1 MNMIKVATILPICL
15 HDDLKLFKKA
25 VLSILEQTYQDFTL
39 IIVIDGPVKDEF
51 QEYITNI
58 NSPNIEILS
67 FPKNRGLATV
77 LNEAIRYCKS
87 HDYDYIVRMDADDIS
102 HKERLD
108 KQIKYLNSNPD
119 VSVLGTQTYIIDN
132 DDNIIGKKN
141 ASPSIDYNI
150 LKKKSDIIHPS
161 VIFRS
166 TFFDTVGYYS
176 ENVSRAEDYDLWFRA
191 AKKGIVINSIVDRL
205 YYFRYDD
212 KIIERRKGAQKHI
225 INVKKKYLRVV
236 DYPNLLSHYI
246 IRLLPNFVLKFILY
260 KSIKKDA
267 KTDF

>member
-1 MNMIKVATILPICL
+1 MVKVATILPIYL
-15 HDDLKLFKKA
+15 YDELKLFKKA

-39 IIVIDGPVKDEF
+39 IIVIDGPIKHQFTD
-51 QEYITNI
+51 YINKI
-58 NSPNIEILS
+58 KSSKIEILS
-67 FPKNRGLATV
+67 YSQNRGLAAV
-77 LNEAIRYCKS
+77 LNDAIRYCKS
-87 HDYDYIVRMDADDIS
+87 KDYDYIVRMDADDLS

-119 VSVLGTQTYIIDN
+119 VSVLGTQAYIIDN

-191 AKKGIVINSIVDRL
+191 AEKDLVINSIEDRL

-225 INVKKKYLRVV
+225 INVKKKYMSVI

-246 IRLLPNFVLKFILY
+246 IRLLPNFILKYILY